1 MTRSLNPERKAALL
15 NAALKLFAERGIV
28 NALTADIAREAGVA
42 AGTLFLYFPT
52 KQALVNELALQLAYE
67 QAERV
72 AAHLS
77 PQLSARE
84 TFWAVWSATLD
95 WFLERPYTFEAT
107 QQLRDPVWITP
118 ETLAESQRAFAYY
131 YAAIQK
137 GQAEGVLAPYPPELI
152 GGMLYQGMVAV
163 MLLLRQ
169 TPDPVQQAALIRQGF
184 EMFWGGA
191 AAASPSTSRTQKE
204 QG

>member
-1 MTRSLNPERKAALL
+1 MTRSLNPERKTALL
-15 NAALKLFAERGIV
+15 AAALKLFAERGV
-28 NALTADIAREAGVA
+28 ANALTADIAREAGVA
-42 AGTLFLYFPT
+42 SGTLFLYFPT

-72 AAHLS
+72 AAHLT

-84 TFWAVWSATLD
+84 TFWVVWSASLG
-95 WFLERPYTFEAT
+95 WFLERPYTFEAA

-118 ETLAESQRAFAYY
+118 ETIAESQRAFAYY

-137 GQAEGVLAPYPPELI
+137 GHAEGVLGPYPPELI
-152 GGMLYQGMVAV
+152 GGMLYQDMVAV
-163 MLLLRQ
+163 MMLLRQ
-169 TPDPVQQAALIRQGF
+169 TPDPNQQAVLIRQGF

-191 AAASPSTSRTQKE
+191 AAASPSTPPTQKE
-204 QG
+204 PA

>member
-15 NAALKLFAERGIV
+15 DAALKLFAERGV
-28 NALTADIAREAGVA
+28 ANALTADIAREAGVA
-42 AGTLFLYFPT
+42 SGTLFLYFPT

-67 QAERV
+67 QAQRV
-72 AAHLS
+72 AAHLT

-84 TFWAVWSATLD
+84 TFWAVWSATLG

-137 GQAEGVLAPYPPELI
+137 GQAEGVLGPYPSELI

-169 TPDPVQQAALIRQGF
+169 TPDPDQQAALIRQGF

-191 AAASPSTSRTQKE
+191 AADSPSAAPTQEE
-204 QG
+204 QA

>member
-15 NAALKLFAERGIV
+15 NAALKLFAERGV
-28 NALTADIAREAGVA
+28 ANALTADIAREAGVA
-42 AGTLFLYFPT
+42 SGTLFLYFPT
-52 KQALVNELALQLAYE
+52 KQALVNELALKLAYE

-72 AAHLS
+72 TAHLT

-84 TFWAVWSATLD
+84 TFWAVWSATLG
-95 WFLERPYTFEAT
+95 WFLERPYTFEAA

-131 YAAIQK
+131 YTAIQK
-137 GQAEGVLAPYPPELI
+137 GQAEGVLGPYPPELI

-169 TPDPVQQAALIRQGF
+169 TPDPDQQAALIRQGF

-191 AAASPSTSRTQKE
+191 AAGSPRTSHIQE
-204 QG
+204 E